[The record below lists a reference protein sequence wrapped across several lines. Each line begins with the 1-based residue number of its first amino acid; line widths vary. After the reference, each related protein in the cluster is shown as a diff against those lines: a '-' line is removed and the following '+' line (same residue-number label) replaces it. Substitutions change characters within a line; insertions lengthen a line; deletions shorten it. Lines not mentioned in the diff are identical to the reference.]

1 MQVNLSKITL
11 FINLMYYHKILV
23 TLLTEQAVIDQ
34 VVITI
39 EWTNMKHDIH
49 GSSIPCTFL
58 VIRLLGYSTDSS
70 MLQHYVKIM
79 WF

>member
-11 FINLMYYHKILV
+11 FINLMDYHKILV
-23 TLLTEQAVIDQ
+23 TLLTEQAVIDY

-39 EWTNMKHDIH
+39 EWTDMKHDIH

-58 VIRLLGYSTDSS
+58 VIRLLGYSTDSPR
-70 MLQHYVKIM
+70 L
-79 WF
+79 

>member
-11 FINLMYYHKILV
+11 FINLMDYHKILV

-39 EWTNMKHDIH
+39 EWTDMKHDIH

-70 MLQHYVKIM
+70 RLQHYVKIM